1 MVLHQ
6 DAPSHNKW
14 SAAHHGHQSLREERV
29 ACLGKALFL
38 DLHII
43 HVGASGE
50 ERTLS
55 AAAQVERAGWYC
67 RRFDSDTQARC
78 GSVTVMVLV
87 SSASGPRVR
96 GCPHAPR
103 YFRPSPLRP
112 VRDCTFNL
120 TVRATLRGCPR
131 RDLSDPSCTPV
142 KYRSEQNRTV

>member
-6 DAPSHNKW
+6 DAPRTRPHTTNDRL
-14 SAAHHGHQSLREERV
+14 HHGHQSLREERV

-43 HVGASGE
+43 HLGASGE

-87 SSASGPRVR
+87 SSGGGTPSTTRRLHKTREGTARV
-96 GCPHAPR
+96 HAHTR
-103 YFRPSPLRP
+103 HT
-112 VRDCTFNL
+112 D
-120 TVRATLRGCPR
+120 AI
-131 RDLSDPSCTPV
+131 
-142 KYRSEQNRTV
+142 